1 MSRTWRTGRS
11 PLPPSAPSNH
21 RPGRVRVV
29 AIPDPSLVV
38 LVGPA
43 GSGKSTFAARHFDP
57 DDVLSSDAYRALLS
71 GDEAD
76 QRTTRTA
83 FSILHRE
90 VVRRLAAGRLVVVD
104 ATNVEHHARRALVE
118 RATAAGVPAI
128 AIVLALPAS
137 VVHARNAARLG
148 RVVDPSIVD
157 RHLERLGR
165 SLGDNEMAGDIA
177 IEGFAAVH
185 VLRSAPE
192 IDQAVL
198 TRVRPGDTPAPT
210 LRG

>member
-1 MSRTWRTGRS
+1 MQ
-11 PLPPSAPSNH
+11 
-21 RPGRVRVV
+21 VV
-29 AIPDPSLVV
+29 AIPDPGLVV

-104 ATNVEHHARRALVE
+104 ATNVERHARRALVE

-128 AIVLALPAS
+128 AIVLALPTGI
-137 VVHARNAARLG
+137 VHARNAGRTE
-148 RVVDPSIVD
+148 RVVDSSVVD
-157 RHLERLGR
+157 RHLDRLAF
-165 SLGDNEMAGDIA
+165 SLGDGGIA
-177 IEGFAAVH
+177 SEGFSAVH
-185 VLRSAPE
+185 ILRS
-192 IDQAVL
+192 ISAVNDAVIE
-198 TRVRPGDTPAPT
+198 RRPRGDA
-210 LRG
+210 LA